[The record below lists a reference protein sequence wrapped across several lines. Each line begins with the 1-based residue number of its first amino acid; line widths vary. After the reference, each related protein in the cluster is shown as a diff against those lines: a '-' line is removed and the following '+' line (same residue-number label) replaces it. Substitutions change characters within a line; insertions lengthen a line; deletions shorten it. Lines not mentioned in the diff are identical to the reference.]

1 MFCKFELMKQVFDSN
16 LFFYFSQ
23 QIIIVDIFSSSQ
35 RVIIIDIFGPSQW
48 IVIVDFMVL
57 VDEF

>member
-1 MFCKFELMKQVFDSN
+1 MKQVFDSN

-35 RVIIIDIFGPSQW
+35 RDIIIDIFGPSQW